1 MLMLNCISSSC
12 ILQAAQ
18 AGPLN
23 VNNTTSMIFTECE
36 NDGLEDRAL
45 SAAVD
50 LPKQKLQTDKMKW
63 KKFRRNKKFFPLK
76 M

>member
-1 MLMLNCISSSC
+1 MLILNWISSSC
-12 ILQAAQ
+12 ILQAGQ

-23 VNNTTSMIFTECE
+23 VNSTTSMIFTECE

-50 LPKQKLQTDKMKW
+50 LPKQKLPTDKMKW
-63 KKFRRNKKFFPLK
+63 KKLRRNKKFFPLK